1 MIRGPLSTIRHE
13 RFATARRQVQAM
25 AIAIGSL
32 VAYARQGRWMRR
44 IGVVVLVAALF
55 LTSRSPCTVQI
66 PGGQVTYSRPGE

>member
-55 LTSRSPCTVQI
+55 LTSEPRTVQI